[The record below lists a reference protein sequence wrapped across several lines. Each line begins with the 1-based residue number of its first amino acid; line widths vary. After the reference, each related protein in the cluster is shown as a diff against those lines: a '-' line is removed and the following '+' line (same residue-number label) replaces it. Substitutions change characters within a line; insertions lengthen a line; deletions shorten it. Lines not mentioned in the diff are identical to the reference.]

1 MGRAQLLRRAAPVDR
16 RPLDDV
22 EYDPGAPGAGE
33 IAVSVAACGVCR
45 TDLQLVEGDLEP
57 RRLPIVPGHQVVGRV
72 TAVGVDVERWSVGD
86 RVGIAWLGGAC
97 GACAACR
104 AGNENLCPDAEFTGW
119 DRDGGYADTM
129 IARADF
135 ALAIPERFA
144 DVDAA
149 PLLCGGVIGFRS
161 LKRSGITPGGRLGLY
176 GFGASALLAAQVAVH
191 WGCEL
196 YVATRSVHERE
207 RALEIGASWAGGYD
221 ELPPVPL
228 DAAVTFAPVGS
239 VVVDALRAVAP
250 GGTVA
255 INAIHLDEIPA
266 FDYGLL
272 WRERALC
279 SVANF
284 TRRDAEEF
292 LDLAA
297 EIPIRTVV
305 QRARSDEAN
314 DALAA
319 VASGEVDGAAVLVT
333 GGLSAAER
341 APSTGSR

>member
-1 MGRAQLLRRAAPVDR
+1 MGRAQLLRRPAPADR

-22 EYDPGAPGAGE
+22 EYDPATPGAGE
-33 IAVSVAACGVCR
+33 IAIAIAACGVCR
-45 TDLQLVEGDLEP
+45 TDLQLVEGDLP
-57 RRLPIVPGHQVVGRV
+57 AHRLPIVPGHQVVGRV
-72 TAVGVDVERWSVGD
+72 TAVGAEVERWSIGD
-86 RVGIAWLGGAC
+86 RVGVAWLGGAC
-97 GACAACR
+97 GVCAACR
-104 AGNENLCPDAEFTGW
+104 AGNENLCPEAEFTGW
-119 DRDGGYADTM
+119 DRDGGYADSM

-149 PLLCGGVIGFRS
+149 PLLCGGVIGYRS
-161 LKRSGITPGGRLGLY
+161 LKRSGIRPGGRLGLY

-196 YVATRSVHERE
+196 YVATRSASERD
-207 RALEIGASWAGGYD
+207 RALEIGALWAGGYD
-221 ELPPVPL
+221 ELPPVAL

-266 FDYGLL
+266 FDYDLL

-292 LDLAA
+292 LAIAA

-305 QRARSDEAN
+305 QPARLDEAN

-319 VASGEVDGAAVLVT
+319 LAAGEVRGAAVL
-333 GGLSAAER
+333 L
-341 APSTGSR
+341 TGSD

>member
-1 MGRAQLLRRAAPVDR
+1 VGRAQLLRHAGPIDR

-22 EYDPGAPGAGE
+22 EYDAGAPGPGE
-33 IAVSVAACGVCR
+33 IAVAVAACGVCR

-72 TAVGVDVERWSVGD
+72 VALGAGVEQWAVGD
-86 RVGIAWLGGAC
+86 RVGVAWLGGAC
-97 GACAACR
+97 GDCSACL

-129 IARADF
+129 IARAEF
-135 ALAIPERFA
+135 ALAIPEQFG

-149 PLLCGGVIGFRS
+149 PLLCGGVIGYRS
-161 LKRSGITPGGRLGLY
+161 LKRSGIRPGGRLGLY

-191 WGCEL
+191 WGCEV
-196 YVATRSVHERE
+196 YVATRSLSERE
-207 RALEIGASWAGGYD
+207 RALEVGAVWAGGYD
-221 ELPPVPL
+221 ESPPVAL

-266 FDYGLL
+266 FDYDLL
-272 WRERALC
+272 WRERGLC

-292 LDLAA
+292 LALAA

-305 QRARSDEAN
+305 QLSRLDAAN

-319 VASGEVDGAAVLVT
+319 LAAGEVRGAAVLVT
-333 GGLSAAER
+333 GSD
-341 APSTGSR
+341 